1 MELNYG
7 NILDII
13 IESESLES
21 PDWIWKARVG
31 GDFYPGHWVCA
42 VSYTHLTL
50 PTTSRV

>member
-7 NILDII
+7 NILNII

-31 GDFYPGHWVCA
+31 GFLSGA
-42 VSYTHLTL
+42 LGMRL
-50 PTTSRV
+50 

>member
-21 PDWIWKARVG
+21 PDWIWKARVSIG
-31 GDFYPGHWVCA
+31 GLF
-42 VSYTHLTL
+42 S
-50 PTTSRV
+50 

>member
-7 NILDII
+7 NILNII

-31 GDFYPGHWVCA
+31 GDFYGPYILDFGSSIC
-42 VSYTHLTL
+42 Y
-50 PTTSRV
+50 